1 MKRRIHLKENGN
13 DFWVTVERDGDELT
27 VQRDN
32 EVHTVSIL
40 EVERVDER
48 VRKEGSPASSAPP
61 TPQPRPAAPAAP
73 AAPGGSGGTVAPMTG
88 VVKELLVSVGDSV
101 EAGERLVIM
110 EAMKMDIEVNAAKS
124 GKIANILVGVG
135 DSVREGQSLIEVE

>member
-48 VRKEGSPASSAPP
+48 VRKEGSPAPTPPP
-61 TPQPRPAAPAAP
+61 TPQARPAAPAAP
-73 AAPGGSGGTVAPMTG
+73 AASAGAGGAVAPMTG